1 MKKLLLSFFLG
12 GLLATTSFGQ
22 DSAEKSL
29 YENGKAFMRQG
40 DYENAQMM
48 FKRAAAQDPSN
59 INIKRDIVFAYYL
72 NRDYANAI
80 AEGKKLIDQPGAD
93 EASYQTLG
101 LAYKAIADY
110 KECEKMYKK
119 AIKAY
124 PNSGVLYN
132 EFGELYAMQQKLDES
147 IKYWEKGIEVA
158 PSYSTNYYNAAR
170 YYDQK
175 GTNTIW
181 VLLYGETFINIE
193 SLTDKTSTMKKILT
207 DTYKSLFLS
216 PEKLKA
222 IAKQSNGFTQAVAE
236 TFSKQSDA
244 ANNGVT
250 AESLTVIRSRFVAD
264 WYDKYATQY
273 PYRLFD
279 HQRQLILDKSF
290 DAYNAWVFISATSP
304 DTYTTWVDAHKES
317 NDKFMRLLR
326 NRVFKVPAGQYYAH

>member
-1 MKKLLLSFFLG
+1 
-12 GLLATTSFGQ
+12 
-22 DSAEKSL
+22 
-29 YENGKAFMRQG
+29 
-40 DYENAQMM
+40 
-48 FKRAAAQDPSN
+48 
-59 INIKRDIVFAYYL
+59 
-72 NRDYANAI
+72 
-80 AEGKKLIDQPGAD
+80 
-93 EASYQTLG
+93 
-101 LAYKAIADY
+101 
-110 KECEKMYKK
+110 
-119 AIKAY
+119 
-124 PNSGVLYN
+124 
-132 EFGELYAMQQKLDES
+132 MQQKLDES

-193 SLTDKTSTMKKILT
+193 SLTDKTSTMKKILA

-222 IAKQSNGFTQAVAE
+222 IAKQSSGFTQAVAE
-236 TFSKQSDA
+236 TLSKQSDA
-244 ANNGVT
+244 AVNGVT
-250 AESLTVIRSRFVAD
+250 VESLTIIRTKFVGD
-264 WYDKYATQY
+264 WYEKYATQY

-290 DAYNAWVFISATSP
+290 DAYNAWVFVSATSP
-304 DTYTTWVDAHKES
+304 DAYTTWVNAHKES